1 MRAGVLLAVLLL
13 VACAGASPSPA
24 PEPVRILATDLGL
37 IAEPFSVAVI
47 DNDTDYLTG
56 WAQTDRSSAPP
67 EVDWTSEVVVYL
79 GMAGSSS
86 CPETFQHLVVD
97 LEAAH
102 VYGDWRPVDIA
113 LGMGCTDDLQ
123 GQGLVLAVNRSV
135 LPVGQFTLTLR
146 EALMC
151 PDCPDH
157 PDQAIVDL
165 S

>member
-1 MRAGVLLAVLLL
+1 MRAGVLVAVLLL
-13 VACAGASPSPA
+13 TACAGASPSPGDT
-24 PEPVRILATDLGL
+24 VRILATELQL
-37 IAEPFSVAVI
+37 IEEPFMVAVV
-47 DNDTDYLTG
+47 DNETDYQTG

-67 EVDWTSEVVVYL
+67 GVDWTSEVAIYL

-97 LEAAH
+97 QEAAH
-102 VYGDWRPVDIA
+102 VFGEWRPFEIA
-113 LGMGCTDDLQ
+113 SGMGCTDDLQ
-123 GQGLVLAVNRSV
+123 GQGILLAVSRAA

-157 PDQAIVDL
+157 PDQAIVNL
-165 S
+165 P

>member
-13 VACAGASPSPA
+13 AACAGASPSPGDQ
-24 PEPVRILATDLGL
+24 VRILATDLGF
-37 IAEPFSVAVI
+37 IAEPFTVAVI
-47 DNDTDYLTG
+47 DNNADYLTG

-67 EVDWTSEVVVYL
+67 AVDWTNEVVVYL

-97 LEAAH
+97 TDGAH
-102 VYGDWRPVDIA
+102 VHGDWRPFDIA

-123 GQGLVLAVNRSV
+123 GQGIVLAVSRAA

-157 PDQAIVDL
+157 PDQQIVNL
-165 S
+165 P